1 MAAKKKKKKDY
12 TYAVGRR
19 KQSSAR
25 IRLFKGKGESMVN
38 GQAVEEYFPGEV
50 NKVAYEKPFKV
61 TGTQK
66 KYYVTAKVVGG
77 GKSGQLDAFVH
88 GVARALVKE
97 NEGKFRE
104 SLKREGLLTRDAR
117 VKERRKVGTG
127 GKARR
132 KKQSPKR

>member
-1 MAAKKKKKKDY
+1 MAAKRKKKKNY

-25 IRLFKGKGESMVN
+25 IRLFKGKKKNMVN
-38 GQAVEEYFPGEV
+38 GQPIEEYFPGEV
-50 NKVAYEKPFKV
+50 DNVAYEKPFKI
-61 TGTQK
+61 TGTK
-66 KYYVTAKVVGG
+66 AKYYATARIVGG
-77 GKSGQLDAFVH
+77 GKNGQLGAFVH
-88 GVARALVKE
+88 GVARALAKE
-97 NEGKFRE
+97 NEEKFRE
-104 SLKREGLLTRDAR
+104 PLKRAGLLTRDAR